1 MVLDLV
7 VQMVAHGH
15 ECSVFYQK
23 EVEEGMKVVD
33 YPCEVRR
40 LQSWDDLSGYDVV
53 HTHGMGPEVL
63 ALKAKLRSKMKGEKL
78 LRSVQERKSST
89 ARSVF
94 TRSSDAL
101 HLEPG
106 TSSGKVLLVTTLHCY
121 CFQDFFDLYG
131 KVKGAAMGV
140 AYLLTKK
147 VFDKVVCLSK
157 DMMQYY
163 ERWIPKRKLTYAY
176 NTRDICLA
184 NLTLSEDE
192 HNMINT
198 FKGESTLIGMNC
210 VLLYRKGIDVMLKA
224 LALLSQEYK
233 LMIVGEGKE
242 KDAFKQMA
250 QTLGLK
256 GRVLF
261 AGSHSDAYRF
271 LPYYDIYAMP
281 SRSEGFPLVLLE
293 AAAYG
298 TKVVASSLPVVT
310 ECFSEH
316 EVITFTMPDEKELAA
331 AISKA
336 IEDKNLGER
345 LKDRFDKYF
354 SPETFY
360 QNYMRI
366 YQDA

>member
-184 NLTLSEDE
+184 NLTLNEDE
-192 HNMINT
+192 QNMINT

-224 LALLSQEYK
+224 LALLPQEYK

-261 AGSHSDAYRF
+261 AGQHPDAYRF

-293 AAAYG
+293 AAACG
-298 TKVVASSLPVVT
+298 TKVVSSSLPVVK
-310 ECFSEH
+310 ECFSDNEVVTFDMPNEH
-316 EVITFTMPDEKELAA
+316 ALADAILKADSNKELGN
-331 AISKA
+331 
-336 IEDKNLGER
+336 NLNKRFE
-345 LKDRFDKYF
+345 KDY
-354 SPETFY
+354 SPSVFY
-360 QNYMRI
+360 QRYKRI
-366 YQDA
+366 YE